1 MPPCCKSLED
11 IRAEFDGDRRRK
23 TCSGTDE
30 RQRRKVAGAQERNH
44 QECRKEDQRCTEI
57 ADEHQTSADKRGID
71 DEEQQVPARHD
82 PIHRRCADKHKA
94 DFHQLRRL
102 EGKRSDEDPVPRA
115 VLLSAE
121 HQVEEQQRN
130 AKDCRR
136 IANFFGAFQTPQRP
150 SDRKEE
156 KNADN
161 NRKNF
166 LFDAAGIRR
175 RQNRHAHCTEEVGN
189 RLHLIASS
197 PHGAERPEHR
207 PFEHDQRGKSKQHRR
222 NVCRTDIHHELQHG
236 EDLEYRQVKQY
247 ADMGVKLPTSTL
259 NDWMHAVASK
269 LDPVYEALRNDIRS
283 SDYLQTDEVP
293 WRIVDTPG
301 KSRKGYAW
309 QFLDSRPESHGLY
322 FLYMNGS
329 RAGSLPRAEL
339 RDFHGAIQTD
349 GYGVYDYFEL
359 QDDVTLLGCMAH
371 VRRKFT
377 DAQSSH
383 PELAVQAVK
392 WLTLLYELEANL
404 RAEGAT
410 YDKIAEERRSKAIPI
425 MDAMEKWMENVHTQC
440 TPSDPMGKALDY
452 AYKLWPRLRRYALD
466 GRYHIDNNPVERN
479 QRPSVLGRKNYLFS
493 KNDSGALDNAVFYSL
508 IESCDIVGINPLQ
521 WLTDVLQNLH
531 DDTPP
536 EQIRLMLPYYYK
548 KSRE

>member
-1 MPPCCKSLED
+1 MRS
-11 IRAEFDGDRRRK
+11 
-23 TCSGTDE
+23 
-30 RQRRKVAGAQERNH
+30 
-44 QECRKEDQRCTEI
+44 
-57 ADEHQTSADKRGID
+57 KR
-71 DEEQQVPARHD
+71 
-82 PIHRRCADKHKA
+82 
-94 DFHQLRRL
+94 
-102 EGKRSDEDPVPRA
+102 
-115 VLLSAE
+115 
-121 HQVEEQQRN
+121 
-130 AKDCRR
+130 
-136 IANFFGAFQTPQRP
+136 
-150 SDRKEE
+150 
-156 KNADN
+156 
-161 NRKNF
+161 
-166 LFDAAGIRR
+166 
-175 RQNRHAHCTEEVGN
+175 
-189 RLHLIASS
+189 
-197 PHGAERPEHR
+197 
-207 PFEHDQRGKSKQHRR
+207 
-222 NVCRTDIHHELQHG
+222 
-236 EDLEYRQVKQY
+236 
-247 ADMGVKLPTSTL
+247 
-259 NDWMHAVASK
+259 
-269 LDPVYEALRNDIRS
+269 
-283 SDYLQTDEVP
+283 
-293 WRIVDTPG
+293 
-301 KSRKGYAW
+301 
-309 QFLDSRPESHGLY
+309 LY
-322 FLYMNGS
+322 
-329 RAGSLPRAEL
+329 
-339 RDFHGAIQTD
+339 Q
-349 GYGVYDYFEL
+349 YDYFEL
-359 QDDVTLLGCMAH
+359 QDNVTLLGCMAH

-493 KNDSGALDNAVFYSL
+493 KSDSGALDNAVFYSL